1 MKKLLTTFLVTLSL
15 LVCCFS
21 FAACGDTNSNFNGK
35 DIEKQIAQ
43 LQTVQFSDMWEIDNI
58 ERVQNNYNALNEEQ
72 KDNITNYAILEEKAK
87 LLPHMK
93 QYAKMV
99 VSSIKYFHKSLKD
112 PSSLIIEED
121 SRSYISLN
129 SSSGE
134 SANSGNVM
142 ITYNAKNSYG
152 GYTGKTSTI
161 IHWNDKNISLVNKD
175 DFSYMA
181 KATTMYKAARAQS
194 ARAACIIDT
203 ILSFLIKLT
212 AFPLFRARF
221 ARRRPTACANRRGA
235 IRKPSPPLPRR
246 ARSYA

>member
-99 VSSIKYFHKSLKD
+99 VSSIKYFH
-112 PSSLIIEED
+112 
-121 SRSYISLN
+121 
-129 SSSGE
+129 
-134 SANSGNVM
+134 
-142 ITYNAKNSYG
+142 
-152 GYTGKTSTI
+152 
-161 IHWNDKNISLVNKD
+161 DKNISLVNKD